1 MGKYSYGLN
10 NLLYIKD
17 NIIQELKY
25 ENNLSTINRMKFI
38 FHEKLFFSFKLWSSI
53 FVCQAHNI
61 PNTLKTHKIQ
71 LVNHHHAIS
80 VVHC

>member
-1 MGKYSYGLN
+1 MMGKYSYDLN

-38 FHEKLFFSFKLWSSI
+38 FHEKLFFFI
-53 FVCQAHNI
+53 
-61 PNTLKTHKIQ
+61 
-71 LVNHHHAIS
+71 
-80 VVHC
+80 